1 MQSSPLCGDSW
12 LEPLDPPTVA
22 LTEGQVFV
30 VELALLVCEEHESR
44 VLARRMILER
54 NTEEVMIARSGSEY
68 LARRPRVSFEQ

>member
-1 MQSSPLCGDSW
+1 M
-12 LEPLDPPTVA
+12 
-22 LTEGQVFV
+22 FV